1 MRLASAIAF
10 VLATVLG
17 AMQGRALIRAAL
29 VIDDAGDQ
37 NAHVLPNPINDAR
50 DIAEFKM
57 VIAADQEATTPL
69 SAAEERVLKPKD
81 NFKECAQ
88 CPEIVVVPAG
98 SFVMGS
104 PDSEE
109 GRIEEEGPQHR
120 VTFGKSFGVGKFAVT
135 FEEWDA
141 CVADGGCNGYKPSD
155 EGWGRGRIVLG
166 AAPFQNREQRP
177 R

>member
-1 MRLASAIAF
+1 MRLAAAIAF

-37 NAHVLPNPINDAR
+37 NAHVRPNPINDAG
-50 DIAEFKM
+50 DIAELKM

-69 SAAEERVLKPKD
+69 SAAEELLLKPKD
-81 NFKECAQ
+81 NFRECAQ

-98 SFVMGS
+98 SFIMGS

-109 GRIEEEGPQHR
+109 ERMKRKGRS
-120 VTFGKSFGVGKFAVT
+120 TA
-135 FEEWDA
+135 
-141 CVADGGCNGYKPSD
+141 
-155 EGWGRGRIVLG
+155 
-166 AAPFQNREQRP
+166 
-177 R
+177 